1 MIQFIYTFNSLDV
14 PELRIRELVDL
25 PIRPDGEV
33 TPHARVRLEPHALDL
48 AARGAEA
55 VIRVLGR
62 DARREDVLLDG
73 PAFCEGER
81 SLDRRETRRWRE
93 SRRRD
98 GTGTSCSG
106 RPSPSS

>member
-1 MIQFIYTFNSLDV
+1 MLFTCKIRLRYSRERACQSLEVIQFIYTFNSLDV

-62 DARREDVLLDG
+62 DARRADV
-73 PAFCEGER
+73 
-81 SLDRRETRRWRE
+81 
-93 SRRRD
+93 
-98 GTGTSCSG
+98 
-106 RPSPSS
+106 RPMFFLTPS